1 MTSSNVSNLLIQVS
15 QIDMSAVNDKM
26 TVSKDKGLFEDT
38 LKNVAGSGNPVDIKQ
53 AKPTKNTLDNKPFE
67 SGAIAKSVADRPEN
81 GQTSDSS
88 QVVEKVEAVAEEIKD
103 VIKDELD
110 ITDEELEK
118 AMETLGLTILDLFN
132 PQSLAQLVTE
142 ITGETDSVTLLMND
156 SFKNILDNV
165 STLTNQLLDDL
176 KISFEEV
183 KEIVLPELKSE
194 NLEINEELVKVD
206 LPTENPS
213 KLEEVL
219 DDNQNLN
226 PVEPQVVLTEQIKP
240 MEGENVKPQQNIQMD
255 INDSV
260 EMKPQVDDNNN
271 SSKQEFDFSK
281 NAKTANDTPKVTHEA
296 PVVHENMVVGQQ
308 EAAIEYSVEQE
319 VVTLPNGETARA
331 ESIVNQLVEQAKVLT
346 DAESTTMEMT
356 LNPEGLGKIFM
367 EVTQKGDV
375 ITAKIFTE
383 NDAVK
388 QALENQM
395 ATLRTELNQNSTK
408 VTSIEVSVGAHEFER
423 NLEQNAKD
431 ESRREEQMSKQSSK
445 RNSRINL
452 NSLDELSGIMSE
464 EDMLIAQMMKDNGN
478 TLDFQA

>member
-53 AKPTKNTLDNKPFE
+53 AEPTKNTLDNKPFE

-81 GQTSDSS
+81 GQTADSS
-88 QVVEKVEAVAEEIKD
+88 QVAEKVEAVAEEIKD

-142 ITGETDSVTLLMND
+142 ITGEIDSVALLMND

-240 MEGENVKPQQNIQMD
+240 TEGENVKPQQNIQTD
-255 INDSV
+255 INNPV

-296 PVVHENMVVGQQ
+296 HVVHENMVVGQQ

-319 VVTLPNGETARA
+319 VVTLPTGETVRA

-423 NLEQNAKD
+423 NLEQNARD

>member
-53 AKPTKNTLDNKPFE
+53 AEPTKNTLDNKPFE

-81 GQTSDSS
+81 GQTADSS

-142 ITGETDSVTLLMND
+142 ITGETDSVALLMND

-240 MEGENVKPQQNIQMD
+240 MEGENLKPQQNIQTD
-255 INDSV
+255 INNSV

-281 NAKTANDTPKVTHEA
+281 NAKTANDTPKATHEA
-296 PVVHENMVVGQQ
+296 TVVHENLVVGQQ

-319 VVTLPNGETARA
+319 VVTLPTGETVRA

-423 NLEQNAKD
+423 NLEQNARD

>member
-38 LKNVAGSGNPVDIKQ
+38 LKNVAGSGNPVDIKR
-53 AKPTKNTLDNKPFE
+53 AEPTKNTLDNKPFE

-81 GQTSDSS
+81 GQTADSS
-88 QVVEKVEAVAEEIKD
+88 RVVEKVEAVAEEIKD

-142 ITGETDSVTLLMND
+142 ITGETDSVALLMND

-240 MEGENVKPQQNIQMD
+240 MEGESVKPQQNIQTD
-255 INDSV
+255 INNPV

-281 NAKTANDTPKVTHEA
+281 NAKTANDTPKATHEA
-296 PVVHENMVVGQQ
+296 TVVHENLIVGQQ

-319 VVTLPNGETARA
+319 VVTLPTGETVRA

-423 NLEQNAKD
+423 NLEQNARD

>member
-81 GQTSDSS
+81 GQTADSS

-132 PQSLAQLVTE
+132 PQSLALLVTE
-142 ITGETDSVTLLMND
+142 ITGETDSVALLMND

-240 MEGENVKPQQNIQMD
+240 MEGENVKPQQNIQTD
-255 INDSV
+255 INNSV

-296 PVVHENMVVGQQ
+296 HVVHENMVVGQQ

-319 VVTLPNGETARA
+319 VVTLPTGETVRA

-423 NLEQNAKD
+423 NLEQNARD

>member
-38 LKNVAGSGNPVDIKQ
+38 LKNVAGSGNPVDIKR
-53 AKPTKNTLDNKPFE
+53 AEPTKNTLDNKPFE

-81 GQTSDSS
+81 GQTADSS
-88 QVVEKVEAVAEEIKD
+88 QVIEKVEAVAEEIKD

-142 ITGETDSVTLLMND
+142 ITGETDSVALLMND

-240 MEGENVKPQQNIQMD
+240 MEGENVKPQQNIQTD
-255 INDSV
+255 INNPV

-296 PVVHENMVVGQQ
+296 TVVHENLVVGQQ

-319 VVTLPNGETARA
+319 VVTLPTGETVRA

>member
-53 AKPTKNTLDNKPFE
+53 AEPTKNTLDIKPFE

-81 GQTSDSS
+81 GQTADSS

-142 ITGETDSVTLLMND
+142 ITGETDSVALLMND

-240 MEGENVKPQQNIQMD
+240 MEGENLKPQQNIQTD
-255 INDSV
+255 INNSV

-281 NAKTANDTPKVTHEA
+281 NAKTANDTPKATHEA
-296 PVVHENMVVGQQ
+296 TVVHENLVVGQQ

-319 VVTLPNGETARA
+319 VVTLPTGETVRA

-423 NLEQNAKD
+423 NLEQNARD